1 MNDTVIFYATAGIG
15 HKKAAV
21 AVKEAFDKALR
32 KDVLLADVLDYTSDF
47 FRLSY
52 GAIYLFLI
60 KHLPTIWGFC
70 YYVLDNPVVYFFLSP
85 IRRLV
90 NHVNSGK
97 LVKFL
102 LETKPKTVIVTH
114 FMPSE
119 VIAHLKKKG
128 LLSTRLIS
136 VITDY
141 RSHSFWLSEYID
153 CYAVGSEHTK
163 EDLERR
169 GVPPGKI
176 MVSGIPCASS
186 FSKEHD
192 TEKIRRKEGLQ
203 SGKPTV
209 FVLGGGFGI
218 GPIKRIVM
226 NLDRARQDFQV
237 IVVCG
242 YNAKLYKE
250 VKKIARFA
258 GHRFRVYGF
267 IDNVN
272 ELMAISDVLV
282 SKSGGITVTEA
293 LNAEVPMIVVRPIPG
308 QEMRNYGFLKK
319 NKAAAKIKRP
329 EDIVR
334 VVEDLIGSGELKI
347 LRENVK
353 KIRLVGS
360 AEKIVDSALMRT
372 IPRA

>member
-21 AVKEAFDKALR
+21 AVKEAFDKAGL
-32 KDVLLADVLDYTSDF
+32 KNVLLADVLDYTGGF
-47 FRLSY
+47 FKASY
-52 GAIYLFLI
+52 GAVYLFLI
-60 KHLPTIWGFC
+60 KHLSAIWGFC
-70 YYVLDNPVVYFFLSP
+70 YYVLDNPAVYFFLSP

-90 NHVNSGK
+90 NHLNSGK

-153 CYAVGSEHTK
+153 FYVVGSEYTK
-163 EDLERR
+163 EDLMRR
-169 GVPPGKI
+169 GVAPEKI
-176 MVSGIPCASS
+176 GVFGIPCASC

-192 TEKIRRKEGLQ
+192 TEKIRRREGLE
-203 SGKPTV
+203 SGKTTV
-209 FVLGGGFGI
+209 FVLGGGFGV
-218 GPIKRIVM
+218 GPIKKIAM
-226 NLDRARQDFQV
+226 NLDASRQDFQV

-242 YNAKLYKE
+242 YNRNLYE
-250 VKKIARFA
+250 EIKKIAISARHKFK
-258 GHRFRVYGF
+258 VYGF
-267 IDNVN
+267 IDNVD
-272 ELMAISDVLV
+272 ELMAVSDVLI

-293 LNAEVPMIVVRPIPG
+293 LNANVPMIVVDPIPG
-308 QEMRNYGFLKK
+308 QEMRNYDFLKK

-329 EDIVR
+329 EDIVK
-334 VVEDLIGSGELKI
+334 VVKGLIGSGELKI

-353 KIRLVGS
+353 KIRLVRS
-360 AEKIVDSALMRT
+360 AERIVDEVAK
-372 IPRA
+372 

>member
-21 AVKEAFDKALR
+21 AVKEAFDNAGS
-32 KDVLLADVLDYTSDF
+32 KDVLLADVLDYTGNF

-60 KHLPTIWGFC
+60 KYLPTLWGFC
-70 YYVLDNPVVYFFLSP
+70 YYVLDNPLVYFFLSP
-85 IRRLV
+85 IRRFV
-90 NHVNSGK
+90 NHINSGK

-102 LETKPKTVIVTH
+102 ITTKPKTVIVTH

-119 VIAHLKKKG
+119 VIAHMKKKG

-153 CYAVGSEHTK
+153 RYIVASEYTK
-163 EDLERR
+163 EDLLRR
-169 GVPPGKI
+169 GVPADKI
-176 MVSGIPCASS
+176 RVFGIPCAGS

-192 TEKIRRKEGLQ
+192 AEKIRRREGLQ
-203 SGKPTV
+203 SAKATI
-209 FVLGGGFGI
+209 FVLGGGFGV
-218 GPIKRIVM
+218 GPIKKIAAS
-226 NLDRARQDFQV
+226 LDTSEQDFQV

-242 YNAKLYKE
+242 YNAKLYKGI
-250 VKKIARFA
+250 KKIARHA
-258 GHRFRVYGF
+258 KHRFRVYGF
-267 IDNVN
+267 IDNVD
-272 ELMAISDVLV
+272 ELMAVSDVLV

-293 LNAEVPMIVVRPIPG
+293 LNAGVPMIVVSPIPG
-308 QEMRNYGFLKK
+308 QEMRNYSFLKK
-319 NKAAAKIKRP
+319 NNAAAKIKRP

-334 VVEDLIGSGELKI
+334 VVKALIGSGELKI
-347 LRENVK
+347 LKENVK
-353 KIRLVGS
+353 KIRLAGS
-360 AEKIVDSALMRT
+360 AERIVDEAGQ
-372 IPRA
+372 